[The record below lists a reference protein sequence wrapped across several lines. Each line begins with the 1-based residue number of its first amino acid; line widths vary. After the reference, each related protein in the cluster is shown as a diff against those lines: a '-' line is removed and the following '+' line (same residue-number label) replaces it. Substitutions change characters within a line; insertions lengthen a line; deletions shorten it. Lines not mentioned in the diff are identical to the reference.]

1 MVLLPAIVATDAV
14 LEVEAL
20 GAEDASGQEAA
31 AAAIAINDGLCH
43 ADHLM
48 TMAVADPLVP
58 PRGSRP
64 PPPTVGLAVVDAEVP
79 ALHSCGTARGR
90 WYVPIIVQ
98 NRLI

>member
-1 MVLLPAIVATDAV
+1 
-14 LEVEAL
+14 
-20 GAEDASGQEAA
+20 
-31 AAAIAINDGLCH
+31 
-43 ADHLM
+43 M

-64 PPPTVGLAVVDAEVP
+64 PPPTVGLAVVDAEAP